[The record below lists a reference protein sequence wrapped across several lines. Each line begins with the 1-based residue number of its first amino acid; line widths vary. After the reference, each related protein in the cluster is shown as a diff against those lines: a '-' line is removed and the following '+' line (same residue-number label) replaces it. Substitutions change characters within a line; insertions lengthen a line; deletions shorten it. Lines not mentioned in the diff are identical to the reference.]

1 MAPLTVLVLTPGSDP
16 SLEPL
21 ARAGEGVGFFFGSR
35 PQDFASVAADAD
47 VLFDS
52 VSGQATL
59 EGTFALAPR
68 LRWVHA
74 RSAGLDGVLF
84 PALVESPV
92 VLTNS
97 RGVYSVPLG
106 EFVLAAVLHFAKD
119 LRRMVSSQEEGRWDP
134 FDVTEV
140 RGQTLGIVGYGDIGE
155 RIAER
160 ARGFGLHVL
169 ALSRRHA
176 EGRQD
181 PLVDEFLPR
190 ERLLDLVSRSDYVA
204 VTLPLTPE
212 TRGLIAAREIAAMKP
227 AAVLVNVGRGAVVDE
242 PALIQA
248 LEKHRIRGAALDV
261 FETEP
266 LPAGH
271 AFYRLENVLL
281 SPHCADHTATW
292 RDDAVRLFLDN
303 LERFQRGQPL
313 RNVVEKS
320 RGY

>member
-1 MAPLTVLVLTPGSDP
+1 
-16 SLEPL
+16 
-21 ARAGEGVGFFFGSR
+21 
-35 PQDFASVAADAD
+35 
-47 VLFDS
+47 
-52 VSGQATL
+52 
-59 EGTFALAPR
+59 
-68 LRWVHA
+68 
-74 RSAGLDGVLF
+74 
-84 PALVESPV
+84 
-92 VLTNS
+92 
-97 RGVYSVPLG
+97 
-106 EFVLAAVLHFAKD
+106 
-119 LRRMVSSQEEGRWDP
+119 
-134 FDVTEV
+134 VTEV

-190 ERLLDLVSRSDYVA
+190 ERLLDLVSRSDYIA

-242 PALIQA
+242 RALIQA
-248 LEKHRIRGAALDV
+248 LETRRIRGAALDV

-271 AFYRLENVLL
+271 PFYRLENVLL